1 MLRFSYFSNQVT
13 YTINEETDRSV
24 YDQTLHIYNLIFP
37 MTGLNYL
44 HVDIYCYVGGYNEL
58 SVDMPCIYIT
68 NVIIIHAFKNYNL
81 DIGTISAY

>member
-1 MLRFSYFSNQVT
+1 
-13 YTINEETDRSV
+13 
-24 YDQTLHIYNLIFP
+24 